1 MADANKIIGIETK
14 NINKVIGIEGKNILN
29 IGNTPI
35 SFTQI
40 PAGLIVFLNDASI
53 PTNWE
58 RFTLADDKN
67 IIGAGST
74 YSIGDQGGSDD
85 VTLNNTSS
93 TGSHAASS
101 HPVNSNFPTNSGGG
115 GSMTYSS
122 PADGNHYHPL
132 SLNYQTSR
140 RSAVMIKAQI
150 DQSSFPINT
159 LMLGSGSFAGLTNN
173 TDYTDKYILS
183 KTSISDFAE
192 SKTLNLGNGG
202 NHNHGFTLSGNYLVG
217 GGYARNN
224 LSYGG
229 NHGPSLAFSGTVTEN
244 LKRVLLS
251 LWTNA
256 SAQFELQSN
265 MIAMWESLTPPDGW
279 ILCDGQNSA
288 PDLRDCFIKPV
299 NSGNENTTPQGNNTL
314 STSGTST
321 SHSVNHNHYTYALM
335 STGGAFYA
343 NNYNSSNTH
352 SIPAASG
359 KSFIPPYYAL
369 SFIMKEA

>member
-14 NINKVIGIEGKNILN
+14 NITKVNGIEGKNIYSLG
-29 IGNTPI
+29 GNPV

-40 PAGLIVFLNDASI
+40 PAGLIVFLNDTSI

-58 RFTLADDKN
+58 RFTAADDKN

-74 YSIGDQGGSDD
+74 YSIGDNGGSND
-85 VTLNNTSS
+85 VTLNNSS
-93 TGSHAASS
+93 TVGSHAYTI
-101 HPVNSNFPTNSGGG
+101 HPINYNYPTNSGGAG
-115 GSMTYSS
+115 GMTYT
-122 PADGNHYHPL
+122 ATTDGNHYHPL
-132 SLNYQTSR
+132 SLNYQTSQ

-150 DQSSFPINT
+150 DQGSFPINT
-159 LMLGSGSFAGLTNN
+159 LMLSAGSLSGLTNN

-192 SKTLNLGNGG
+192 SKTLNLGAGG
-202 NHNHGFTLSGNYLVG
+202 NHNHGQTITGNSLTG
-217 GGYARNN
+217 GGYSRIVIAN
-224 LSYGG
+224 GG
-229 NHGPSLAFSGTVTEN
+229 NHAPSLTFAGTVTEN

-279 ILCDGQNSA
+279 VLCDGSNGS

-299 NSGNENTTPQGNNTL
+299 SSGNENTNPQGNNTL

-321 SHSVNHNHYTYALM
+321 THNATHSHYSGAIM
-335 STGGAFYA
+335 SQGGAMYA
-343 NNYNSSNTH
+343 NAAGWSHTH
-352 SIPAASG
+352 SIPATSG

-369 SFIMKEA
+369 SFIMKAA